1 MASCTSSSAV
11 HWMNSLCSGLLN
23 EADELS
29 SATSRTAQISA
40 VMQSTGKHWSG
51 AVGEYQ
57 ISAKRL
63 NGWSGWRHHQCVHWA

>member
-1 MASCTSSSAV
+1 MRLAKDTTTASDVV

-40 VMQSTGKHWSG
+40 VMQSVRKP
-51 AVGEYQ
+51 
-57 ISAKRL
+57 R
-63 NGWSGWRHHQCVHWA
+63 